1 MKCVFCNLDHNK
13 RENTIIEETENFL
26 VIPSTSS
33 LVDGYLLIISKR
45 HIDAMSQ
52 LTDYEMDDYLRLIRK
67 YRKLFKRIYGK
78 SPIVFEHGSPCYDDS
93 MRANSVSHA
102 HTHIVNHKY
111 LNENKIKKEVSLRR
125 ISSLRN
131 IKKNV
136 NYIMYTDNDN
146 NKFISYNFP
155 GISQLMRIYIAS
167 DIGINHNDD
176 WKIEMFYDNI
186 NSTINKIKQIK

>member
-186 NSTINKIKQIK
+186 NSTINKIKHIK

>member
-176 WKIEMFYDNI
+176 WKREMFYDNI
-186 NSTINKIKQIK
+186 NSTINKIKDIK

>member
-186 NSTINKIKQIK
+186 NSIINKIKHIK